1 MPFASASRAAKQ
13 GAKRCRSFAYFLIS
27 SVASEAEHIQRAET
41 QSQTKLATTILPTA
55 KRTFIS
61 LVCST
66 LTPQIRSNG
75 ERVGPLAAQLCK
87 PRQARKGAT
96 VAVTVGAGV
105 WLARSPPH
113 CRVEQCVAPTAPT
126 LRFSDEQR
134 PMSYQVLARKWRPR
148 NFAEVIGQ
156 AHVLKALINALDTGR
171 LHHAYLFT
179 GTRGVGKTTLARVLA
194 KALNCEQGVSSQPCG
209 TCGACTSID
218 QGRFIDLIEVDAA
231 SRTKVDETREL
242 LDNVQYAPTHA
253 RYKVYL
259 IDEVHM
265 FSNHS
270 FNALL
275 KTLEEPPAHV
285 KFLLATT
292 DPKKLPVTILSRC
305 LQFNLTRMPTS
316 LLAQHLAT
324 VLSAEGIAF
333 EAGALTLIAQSAGG
347 SVRDALSLLDQAIAH
362 GAGKIE
368 THEVVMMLGTVDQER
383 VVKILAMIAQG
394 DAHAVITAARDL
406 ASYVPDYGQVLAEMA
421 SLLRRVAVVQ
431 VLGAEAGDLE
441 GDARLAAL
449 AASLPADEVQLL
461 YQIALTGRRDLAM
474 SPDAEAAFEMTL
486 LRMLAFRPAGS
497 GGAGGSVAPRSL
509 PAARAA
515 PMPLRAPPAAAP
527 DVVSAPPMPVAAL
540 TPNPAPIAT
549 LPLGVEAPI
558 HLPQSAPP
566 QLPGH
571 FDWAQIVDELVVA
584 GLARELARNS
594 AVAQFDGR
602 RLCLV
607 IAPQFEKLAARRHVE
622 TLQAALAEKFASPMV
637 VNVTVGGDAHLSTPS
652 QQQLAASTERQR
664 RAEADI
670 DADPNVRALREA
682 FSATIEDVSGR

>member
-1 MPFASASRAAKQ
+1 
-13 GAKRCRSFAYFLIS
+13 
-27 SVASEAEHIQRAET
+27 
-41 QSQTKLATTILPTA
+41 
-55 KRTFIS
+55 
-61 LVCST
+61 
-66 LTPQIRSNG
+66 
-75 ERVGPLAAQLCK
+75 
-87 PRQARKGAT
+87 
-96 VAVTVGAGV
+96 
-105 WLARSPPH
+105 
-113 CRVEQCVAPTAPT
+113 
-126 LRFSDEQR
+126 
-134 PMSYQVLARKWRPR
+134 MSYQVLARKWRPR

-194 KALNCEQGVSSQPCG
+194 KALNCETGVSSTPCG
-209 TCGACTSID
+209 VCSACTAID
-218 QGRFIDLIEVDAA
+218 QGRFVDLIEVDAA

-242 LDNVQYAPTHA
+242 LDNVQYAPTQA

-305 LQFNLTRMPTS
+305 LQFNLTRMPAS

-324 VLSAEGIAF
+324 VLTAEGIAF
-333 EAGALTLIAQSAGG
+333 EDGALTLIAQSAGG
-347 SVRDALSLLDQAIAH
+347 SVRDSLSLLDQAIAH
-362 GAGKIE
+362 GAGKVD
-368 THEVVMMLGTVDQER
+368 TNEVVMMLGTVDQDR
-383 VVKILAMIAQG
+383 VLKILSMVAAG
-394 DAHAVITAARDL
+394 DAHAVIAAAREL

-431 VLGAEAGDLE
+431 VLDEAAGDLE
-441 GDARLAAL
+441 SDARVAAL

-486 LRMLAFRPAGS
+486 LRMLAFRPAGVVS
-497 GGAGGSVAPRSL
+497 APL
-509 PAARAA
+509 VGAARSAPLARAPAPASAVSRAPVVTPVAA
-515 PMPLRAPPAAAP
+515 VTAPPAAPVAVP
-527 DVVSAPPMPVAAL
+527 EVAPPSPPAAAVVEPPAPSATPRAAL
-540 TPNPAPIAT
+540 PA
-549 LPLGVEAPI
+549 
-558 HLPQSAPP
+558 
-566 QLPGH
+566 H
-571 FDWAQIVDELVVA
+571 FDWAQVVDELTVV

-594 AVAQFDGR
+594 AVAHFDGR
-602 RLCLV
+602 RLDLV
-607 IAPQFEKLAARRHVE
+607 IAPQFEKLAARRHVD
-622 TLQAALAEKFASPMV
+622 TLQAALADKYSGEIV
-637 VNVTVGGDAHLSTPS
+637 INVTVSSDSALSTPS
-652 QQQLAASTERQR
+652 QQQLAAAADKQR

-670 DADPNVRALREA
+670 DADPNVRALRDT
-682 FSATIEDVSGR
+682 FGATIEDVSGR

>member
-1 MPFASASRAAKQ
+1 
-13 GAKRCRSFAYFLIS
+13 
-27 SVASEAEHIQRAET
+27 
-41 QSQTKLATTILPTA
+41 
-55 KRTFIS
+55 
-61 LVCST
+61 
-66 LTPQIRSNG
+66 
-75 ERVGPLAAQLCK
+75 
-87 PRQARKGAT
+87 
-96 VAVTVGAGV
+96 
-105 WLARSPPH
+105 
-113 CRVEQCVAPTAPT
+113 
-126 LRFSDEQR
+126 
-134 PMSYQVLARKWRPR
+134 MSYQVLARKWRPR

-194 KALNCEQGVSSQPCG
+194 KALNCETGVSSTPCG
-209 TCGACTSID
+209 VCSACTAID
-218 QGRFIDLIEVDAA
+218 QGRFVDLIEVDAA

-305 LQFNLTRMPTS
+305 LQFNLTRMPAS

-324 VLSAEGIAF
+324 VLQAEGIAF
-333 EAGALTLIAQSAGG
+333 EDSALTLIAQSAGG
-347 SVRDALSLLDQAIAH
+347 SVRDSLSLLDQAIAH
-362 GAGKIE
+362 GAGKVD
-368 THEVVMMLGTVDQER
+368 TNEVVMMLGTVDQDR
-383 VVKILAMIAQG
+383 VVKILSMVAEG
-394 DAHAVITAARDL
+394 DAHAVIAAAREL

-431 VLGAEAGDLE
+431 VLGGTAGDLE
-441 GDARLAAL
+441 GDARVVAL

-486 LRMLAFRPAGS
+486 LRMLAFRPAGVVS
-497 GGAGGSVAPRSL
+497 MPANSAPRSAPL
-509 PAARAA
+509 VRAPAPAPALSRASEIPASAPPAAVSAPLVMAA
-515 PMPLRAPPAAAP
+515 APPAAAVEVESP
-527 DVVSAPPMPVAAL
+527 VIAPAPVAAPRVAL
-540 TPNPAPIAT
+540 PA
-549 LPLGVEAPI
+549 
-558 HLPQSAPP
+558 
-566 QLPGH
+566 H
-571 FDWAQIVDELVVA
+571 FDWAQVVDELTVV

-602 RLCLV
+602 RLDLV
-607 IAPQFEKLAARRHVE
+607 IAPQFEKLAARRHVD
-622 TLQAALAEKFASPMV
+622 TLQAALADKYSGEFV
-637 VNVTVGGDAHLSTPS
+637 INVTVSSEPGLSTPS
-652 QQQLAASTERQR
+652 QQQLAAAAEKQR
-664 RAEADI
+664 RAEAEI
-670 DADPNVRALREA
+670 DADPNVRALRDA
-682 FSATIEDVSGR
+682 FGATIEDVSGR

>member
-1 MPFASASRAAKQ
+1 
-13 GAKRCRSFAYFLIS
+13 
-27 SVASEAEHIQRAET
+27 
-41 QSQTKLATTILPTA
+41 
-55 KRTFIS
+55 
-61 LVCST
+61 
-66 LTPQIRSNG
+66 
-75 ERVGPLAAQLCK
+75 
-87 PRQARKGAT
+87 
-96 VAVTVGAGV
+96 
-105 WLARSPPH
+105 
-113 CRVEQCVAPTAPT
+113 
-126 LRFSDEQR
+126 
-134 PMSYQVLARKWRPR
+134 MSYQVLARKWRPH

-156 AHVLKALINALDTGR
+156 AHVLKALINALDSGR

-194 KALNCEQGVSSQPCG
+194 KALNCEAGVSSTPCG
-209 TCGACTSID
+209 TCSACTAID

-324 VLSAEGIAF
+324 VLRAEGIAF
-333 EAGALTLIAQSAGG
+333 EDSALSLIAQSAGG

-362 GAGKIE
+362 GAGEVE
-368 THEVVMMLGTVDQER
+368 TNEVVMMLGTVDQNR
-383 VVKILAMIAQG
+383 VVKILTMIAAN
-394 DAHAVITAARDL
+394 DAHAVIAAARDL
-406 ASYVPDYGQVLAEMA
+406 ATYVPDYGQVLAELA

-431 VLGAEAGDLE
+431 VLGAQAGDLE
-441 GDARLAAL
+441 GDARVAAL
-449 AASLPADEVQLL
+449 AGCLPADEVQLL

-486 LRMLAFRPAGS
+486 LRMLAFRPAASDGLGS
-497 GGAGGSVAPRSL
+497 ATAPRVVPAPPAMPASSLASPAVAPTTTLARPPQPRSAPRSD
-509 PAARAA
+509 PVPVATESQPVASVAGGEVPSA
-515 PMPLRAPPAAAP
+515 PAAATLTVEAAAA
-527 DVVSAPPMPVAAL
+527 VVLSQSSP
-540 TPNPAPIAT
+540 
-549 LPLGVEAPI
+549 LPLAG
-558 HLPQSAPP
+558 Q
-566 QLPGH
+566 
-571 FDWAQIVDELVVA
+571 FDWAQIVDELVVV

-594 AVAQFDGR
+594 AVAKFDGR
-602 RLCLV
+602 RVDLV

-622 TLQAALAEKFASPMV
+622 TLQAALTEKFASQMV
-637 VNVTVGGDAHLSTPS
+637 VNVSVGNDAQLSTPS
-652 QQQLAASTERQR
+652 QQQVAANTERQR

-670 DADPNVRALREA
+670 EADPNVQALRDA
-682 FSATIEDVSGR
+682 FGATIEDVTGR

>member
-1 MPFASASRAAKQ
+1 
-13 GAKRCRSFAYFLIS
+13 
-27 SVASEAEHIQRAET
+27 
-41 QSQTKLATTILPTA
+41 
-55 KRTFIS
+55 
-61 LVCST
+61 
-66 LTPQIRSNG
+66 
-75 ERVGPLAAQLCK
+75 
-87 PRQARKGAT
+87 
-96 VAVTVGAGV
+96 
-105 WLARSPPH
+105 
-113 CRVEQCVAPTAPT
+113 
-126 LRFSDEQR
+126 
-134 PMSYQVLARKWRPR
+134 MSYQVLARKWRPH

-194 KALNCEQGVSSQPCG
+194 KALNCEQGVSSLPCG
-209 TCGACTSID
+209 TCHACTAID

-242 LDNVQYAPTHA
+242 LDNVQYAPTQA

-316 LLAQHLAT
+316 LLAHHLAT
-324 VLSAEGIAF
+324 VLRAEGIVF
-333 EAGALTLIAQSAGG
+333 EDSALALIAQSAGG

-383 VVKILAMIAQG
+383 VVKILSLIAAA
-394 DAHAVITAARDL
+394 DAHAVIAAARDL
-406 ASYVPDYGQVLAEMA
+406 ASYVPDYGQVLAEIA

-431 VLGAEAGDLE
+431 VVGAALGELE
-441 GDARLAAL
+441 DDTRVIAL
-449 AASLPADEVQLL
+449 AAQLPADEVQLL

-474 SPDAEAAFEMTL
+474 SADAEAAFEMTL
-486 LRMLAFRPAGS
+486 LRMLAFRPAD
-497 GGAGGSVAPRSL
+497 AGTLSA
-509 PAARAA
+509 AARAPTLRVA
-515 PMPLRAPPAAAP
+515 PTPVAPAVAVAAPTPVSAAPAAAVVP
-527 DVVSAPPMPVAAL
+527 PLASITPIVADQDEPSSASLANAPVDVAPPLPPPS
-540 TPNPAPIAT
+540 TP
-549 LPLGVEAPI
+549 LPLPG
-558 HLPQSAPP
+558 
-566 QLPGH
+566 QL
-571 FDWAQIVDELVVA
+571 DWAQVVDELVVV

-594 AVAQFDGR
+594 ALAQFDGR
-602 RLCLV
+602 RLDLV
-607 IAPQFEKLAARRHVE
+607 IAPQFEKLAARRHVD
-622 TLQAALAEKFASPMV
+622 TLQAALTEKFASEMV
-637 VNVTVGGDAHLSTPS
+637 VNVTVGSDTQLSTPS
-652 QQQLAASTERQR
+652 QQQLAAGVERQR

-670 DADPNVRALREA
+670 EADPTVRALRDV

>member
-1 MPFASASRAAKQ
+1 
-13 GAKRCRSFAYFLIS
+13 
-27 SVASEAEHIQRAET
+27 
-41 QSQTKLATTILPTA
+41 
-55 KRTFIS
+55 
-61 LVCST
+61 
-66 LTPQIRSNG
+66 
-75 ERVGPLAAQLCK
+75 
-87 PRQARKGAT
+87 
-96 VAVTVGAGV
+96 
-105 WLARSPPH
+105 
-113 CRVEQCVAPTAPT
+113 
-126 LRFSDEQR
+126 
-134 PMSYQVLARKWRPR
+134 MSYQVLARKWRPH

-156 AHVLKALINALDTGR
+156 AHVLKALINALDSGR

-194 KALNCEQGVSSQPCG
+194 KALNCETGVSSQPCG
-209 TCGACTSID
+209 VCGACTSID
-218 QGRFIDLIEVDAA
+218 QGRFVDLIEVDAA

-305 LQFNLTRMPTS
+305 LQFNLTRMPAS

-324 VLSAEGIAF
+324 VLTAEGIAF
-333 EAGALTLIAQSAGG
+333 EDGALNLISQSAGG

-362 GAGKIE
+362 GAGKVD
-368 THEVVMMLGTVDQER
+368 TNEVVMMLGTVDQDR
-383 VVKILAMIAQG
+383 VVKILSMIADG
-394 DAHAVITAARDL
+394 DAHAVIAAAREL
-406 ASYVPDYGQVLAEMA
+406 ANYVPDYGQVLAEMA

-431 VLGAEAGDLE
+431 VLGAESGDLE
-441 GDARLAAL
+441 GDARVAAL
-449 AASLPADEVQLL
+449 AARVPAEEVQLL

-486 LRMLAFRPAGS
+486 LRMLAFRPQGIVVGTA
-497 GGAGGSVAPRSL
+497 AVAPRSAS
-509 PAARAA
+509 AARVSA
-515 PMPLRAPPAAAP
+515 PAMSHAPAAAAP
-527 DVVSAPPMPVAAL
+527 PLQRTAPAPATAPPVSAVPVEPARIEPAPVPPPLAAEPSPVAAPRA
-540 TPNPAPIAT
+540 TGPAN
-549 LPLGVEAPI
+549 LPA
-558 HLPQSAPP
+558 Q
-566 QLPGH
+566 
-571 FDWAQIVDELVVA
+571 FDWAQVVDELTVV

-602 RLCLV
+602 RIDLV

-622 TLQAALAEKFASPMV
+622 TLQAALADKYSGEIV
-637 VNVTVGGDAHLSTPS
+637 INVTVGNDAGLSTPS
-652 QQQLAASTERQR
+652 QQQLAAAEQRQR

-670 DADPNVRALREA
+670 DADPNVRALRDA
-682 FSATIEDVSGR
+682 FGATIEDVSGR

>member
-1 MPFASASRAAKQ
+1 
-13 GAKRCRSFAYFLIS
+13 
-27 SVASEAEHIQRAET
+27 
-41 QSQTKLATTILPTA
+41 
-55 KRTFIS
+55 
-61 LVCST
+61 
-66 LTPQIRSNG
+66 
-75 ERVGPLAAQLCK
+75 
-87 PRQARKGAT
+87 
-96 VAVTVGAGV
+96 
-105 WLARSPPH
+105 
-113 CRVEQCVAPTAPT
+113 
-126 LRFSDEQR
+126 
-134 PMSYQVLARKWRPR
+134 MSYQVLARKWRPH

-194 KALNCEQGVSSQPCG
+194 KALNCEVGVSSTPCG
-209 TCGACTSID
+209 TCGACTAID

-305 LQFNLTRMPTS
+305 LQFNLTRMPSS

-324 VLSAEGIAF
+324 VLRAEGISF
-333 EAGALTLIAQSAGG
+333 EDSALSLIAQSAGG

-368 THEVVMMLGTVDQER
+368 TNEVVMMLGTVDQDR
-383 VVKILAMIAQG
+383 VVKILTMIAQG
-394 DAHAVITAARDL
+394 DAHAVIAAARDL
-406 ASYVPDYGQVLAEMA
+406 ATYVPDYAQVLAEMA

-431 VLGAEAGDLE
+431 VLGAAAGDLE
-441 GDARLAAL
+441 GDKRVAAL
-449 AASLPADEVQLL
+449 AERVPADEVQLL

-486 LRMLAFRPAGS
+486 LRMLAFRPADGT
-497 GGAGGSVAPRSL
+497 GGAGPRAAPAPSSPL
-509 PAARAA
+509 PAASESQPSKPAVA
-515 PMPLRAPPAAAP
+515 PLAE
-527 DVVSAPPMPVAAL
+527 
-540 TPNPAPIAT
+540 PAPIAQVAPAMT
-549 LPLGVEAPI
+549 SAASSGVIEPPPAAVLTVVEKAALVVAQVSPLP
-558 HLPQSAPP
+558 S
-566 QLPGH
+566 PGQ
-571 FDWAQIVDELVVA
+571 FDWAQVVDELVVV

-594 AVAQFDGR
+594 AVTSFDGR
-602 RLCLV
+602 RVDLV

-622 TLQAALAEKFASPMV
+622 TLQAALTEKFASPMV
-637 VNVTVGGDAHLSTPS
+637 VNVSVGNDAQLSTPS
-652 QQQLAASTERQR
+652 QQQIAADAERQR

-670 DADPNVRALREA
+670 DADPNVQALRDT
-682 FSATIEDVSGR
+682 FGATIEDVTVR

>member
-1 MPFASASRAAKQ
+1 
-13 GAKRCRSFAYFLIS
+13 
-27 SVASEAEHIQRAET
+27 
-41 QSQTKLATTILPTA
+41 
-55 KRTFIS
+55 
-61 LVCST
+61 
-66 LTPQIRSNG
+66 
-75 ERVGPLAAQLCK
+75 
-87 PRQARKGAT
+87 
-96 VAVTVGAGV
+96 
-105 WLARSPPH
+105 
-113 CRVEQCVAPTAPT
+113 
-126 LRFSDEQR
+126 
-134 PMSYQVLARKWRPR
+134 MSYQVLARKWRPR

-156 AHVLKALINALDTGR
+156 AHVLKALINALDSGR

-194 KALNCEQGVSSQPCG
+194 KALNCEAGVSSQPCG
-209 TCGACTSID
+209 ICGACTSID
-218 QGRFIDLIEVDAA
+218 QGRFVDLIEVDAA

-275 KTLEEPPAHV
+275 KTLEEPPSHV

-305 LQFNLTRMPTS
+305 LQFNLTRMPAS

-324 VLSAEGIAF
+324 VLTAEAIAF
-333 EAGALTLIAQSAGG
+333 EQGALSLIAQSAGG

-362 GAGKIE
+362 GAGKVD
-368 THEVVMMLGTVDQER
+368 TNEVVMMLGTVDQDR
-383 VVKILAMIAQG
+383 VVKILAMIAHG
-394 DAHAVITAARDL
+394 DAHAVIAAAREL

-431 VLGAEAGDLE
+431 VLGAEVGDLE
-441 GDARLAAL
+441 DDARVAAL
-449 AASLPADEVQLL
+449 AGSLPAEEVQLL

-486 LRMLAFRPAGS
+486 LRMLAFRPAGIANP
-497 GGAGGSVAPRSL
+497 AGLLTTRAAAAPRAPLPPTAVAVTVPTAAPVSPVPQAPPTERAAALVPRVAAPAL
-509 PAARAA
+509 PAAVELAA
-515 PMPLRAPPAAAP
+515 QEPAAVLAPLVASRAPGP
-527 DVVSAPPMPVAAL
+527 
-540 TPNPAPIAT
+540 TT
-549 LPLGVEAPI
+549 LA
-558 HLPQSAPP
+558 SN
-566 QLPGH
+566 
-571 FDWAQIVDELVVA
+571 FDWAQVVDELTVV

-602 RLCLV
+602 RLDLI
-607 IAPQFEKLAARRHVE
+607 IAPQFEKLAARRHVD
-622 TLQAALAEKFASPMV
+622 TLQAALIDRYSGEIV
-637 VNVTVGGDAHLSTPS
+637 VNVTVDSVANLSTPS
-652 QQQLAASTERQR
+652 QQQVAAADARQR

-670 DADPNVRALREA
+670 DADPNVRALRDA
-682 FSATIEDVSGR
+682 FGATIEDVSGR

>member
-1 MPFASASRAAKQ
+1 
-13 GAKRCRSFAYFLIS
+13 
-27 SVASEAEHIQRAET
+27 
-41 QSQTKLATTILPTA
+41 
-55 KRTFIS
+55 
-61 LVCST
+61 
-66 LTPQIRSNG
+66 
-75 ERVGPLAAQLCK
+75 
-87 PRQARKGAT
+87 
-96 VAVTVGAGV
+96 
-105 WLARSPPH
+105 
-113 CRVEQCVAPTAPT
+113 
-126 LRFSDEQR
+126 
-134 PMSYQVLARKWRPR
+134 MSYQVLARKWRPH

-209 TCGACTSID
+209 TCGACTAID

-305 LQFNLTRMPTS
+305 LQFNLTRMPSS

-383 VVKILAMIAQG
+383 VVKILSMIAQG

-441 GDARLAAL
+441 GDARLTAL
-449 AASLPADEVQLL
+449 AANLPADEVQLL

-497 GGAGGSVAPRSL
+497 GGAGGSVTPRSL
-509 PAARAA
+509 PAARAE
-515 PMPLRAPPAAAP
+515 PMPSRAPPAAAP
-527 DVVSAPPMPVAAL
+527 EVVVSTPPMPNPVPTAAL
-540 TPNPAPIAT
+540 PLSETP
-549 LPLGVEAPI
+549 LP

-566 QLPGH
+566 QLPSH
-571 FDWAQIVDELVVA
+571 FDWAQIVDELVVV

-602 RLCLV
+602 RLDLV

-622 TLQAALAEKFASPMV
+622 TLQVALAEKFASPMV

-670 DADPNVRALREA
+670 DADPNVRALRET

>member
-1 MPFASASRAAKQ
+1 
-13 GAKRCRSFAYFLIS
+13 
-27 SVASEAEHIQRAET
+27 
-41 QSQTKLATTILPTA
+41 
-55 KRTFIS
+55 
-61 LVCST
+61 
-66 LTPQIRSNG
+66 
-75 ERVGPLAAQLCK
+75 
-87 PRQARKGAT
+87 
-96 VAVTVGAGV
+96 
-105 WLARSPPH
+105 
-113 CRVEQCVAPTAPT
+113 
-126 LRFSDEQR
+126 
-134 PMSYQVLARKWRPR
+134 MSYQVLARKWRPH

-194 KALNCEQGVSSQPCG
+194 KALNCEVGVSSTPCG
-209 TCGACTSID
+209 SCGACTAID

-305 LQFNLTRMPTS
+305 LQFNLTRMPSS

-324 VLSAEGIAF
+324 VLRAEGISF
-333 EAGALTLIAQSAGG
+333 EDSALSLIAQSAGG

-368 THEVVMMLGTVDQER
+368 TNEVVMMLGTVDQDR
-383 VVKILAMIAQG
+383 VVKILTMIAQG
-394 DAHAVITAARDL
+394 DAHAVIAAARDL
-406 ASYVPDYGQVLAEMA
+406 ATYVPDYAQVLAEMA

-431 VLGAEAGDLE
+431 VLGADAGDLE
-441 GDARLAAL
+441 GDVRVAAL
-449 AASLPADEVQLL
+449 AERVPADEVQLL

-486 LRMLAFRPAGS
+486 LRMLAFRPADGTGGGVPRGASALRTQSAPASS
-497 GGAGGSVAPRSL
+497 GAVASESR
-509 PAARAA
+509 
-515 PMPLRAPPAAAP
+515 PLKPAAAP
-527 DVVSAPPMPVAAL
+527 LPEPQPIAQVAPAMTSAASSVVIDTAPAAVLTVAEVAAVVVPQVSPL
-540 TPNPAPIAT
+540 PAP
-549 LPLGVEAPI
+549 G
-558 HLPQSAPP
+558 Q
-566 QLPGH
+566 
-571 FDWAQIVDELVVA
+571 FDWAQVVDELVVV

-594 AVAQFDGR
+594 AVTSFDGR
-602 RLCLV
+602 RVELV

-622 TLQAALAEKFASPMV
+622 TLQAALTEKFASPMV
-637 VNVTVGGDAHLSTPS
+637 INVSVGNDARLSTPS
-652 QQQLAASTERQR
+652 QQQIAADAERQR

-670 DADPNVRALREA
+670 DADPNVQALRDA
-682 FSATIEDVSGR
+682 FGATIEDVTAR

>member
-1 MPFASASRAAKQ
+1 
-13 GAKRCRSFAYFLIS
+13 
-27 SVASEAEHIQRAET
+27 
-41 QSQTKLATTILPTA
+41 
-55 KRTFIS
+55 
-61 LVCST
+61 
-66 LTPQIRSNG
+66 
-75 ERVGPLAAQLCK
+75 
-87 PRQARKGAT
+87 
-96 VAVTVGAGV
+96 
-105 WLARSPPH
+105 
-113 CRVEQCVAPTAPT
+113 
-126 LRFSDEQR
+126 
-134 PMSYQVLARKWRPR
+134 MSYQVLARKWRPH

-156 AHVLKALINALDTGR
+156 AHVLKALINALDSGR

-194 KALNCEQGVSSQPCG
+194 KALNCETGVSSQPCG
-209 TCGACTSID
+209 VCGACTSID
-218 QGRFIDLIEVDAA
+218 QGRFVDLIEVDAA

-305 LQFNLTRMPTS
+305 LQFNLTRMPAS

-324 VLSAEGIAF
+324 VLTAEGIAF
-333 EAGALTLIAQSAGG
+333 EDGALNLISQSAGG

-362 GAGKIE
+362 GAGKVD
-368 THEVVMMLGTVDQER
+368 TNEVVMMLGTVDQDR
-383 VVKILAMIAQG
+383 VVKILAMIADG
-394 DAHAVITAARDL
+394 DAHAVIAAAREL
-406 ASYVPDYGQVLAEMA
+406 ANYVPDYAQVLAEMA

-431 VLGAEAGDLE
+431 VLGSESGDLE
-441 GDARLAAL
+441 GDARVAAL
-449 AASLPADEVQLL
+449 AARVPAEEVQLL

-486 LRMLAFRPAGS
+486 LRMLAFRPQGIVV
-497 GGAGGSVAPRSL
+497 GAAAVAPRSAS
-509 PAARAA
+509 AARVSA
-515 PMPLRAPPAAAP
+515 PAMSHAPAAAAP
-527 DVVSAPPMPVAAL
+527 PLQRTAPAPATAPPVSAVPVEPARIEPAPVPPPLAAEPSPVAAPRA
-540 TPNPAPIAT
+540 TGPAN
-549 LPLGVEAPI
+549 LPA
-558 HLPQSAPP
+558 Q
-566 QLPGH
+566 
-571 FDWAQIVDELVVA
+571 FDWAQVVDELTVV

-602 RLCLV
+602 RIDLV

-622 TLQAALAEKFASPMV
+622 TLQAALADKYSGEIV
-637 VNVTVGGDAHLSTPS
+637 INVTVGNDAGLSTPS
-652 QQQLAASTERQR
+652 QQQLAAAEQRQR

-670 DADPNVRALREA
+670 DADPNVRALRDA
-682 FSATIEDVSGR
+682 FGATIEDVSGR

>member
-1 MPFASASRAAKQ
+1 
-13 GAKRCRSFAYFLIS
+13 
-27 SVASEAEHIQRAET
+27 
-41 QSQTKLATTILPTA
+41 
-55 KRTFIS
+55 
-61 LVCST
+61 
-66 LTPQIRSNG
+66 
-75 ERVGPLAAQLCK
+75 
-87 PRQARKGAT
+87 
-96 VAVTVGAGV
+96 
-105 WLARSPPH
+105 
-113 CRVEQCVAPTAPT
+113 
-126 LRFSDEQR
+126 
-134 PMSYQVLARKWRPR
+134 MSYQVLARKWRPH

-156 AHVLKALINALDTGR
+156 AHVLKALINALDSGR

-194 KALNCEQGVSSQPCG
+194 KALNCETGVSSQPCG
-209 TCGACTSID
+209 VCGACTSID
-218 QGRFIDLIEVDAA
+218 QGRFVDLIEVDAA

-305 LQFNLTRMPTS
+305 LQFNLTRMPAS

-324 VLSAEGIAF
+324 VLTAEGIAF
-333 EAGALTLIAQSAGG
+333 EDGALNLISQSAGG

-362 GAGKIE
+362 GAGKVD
-368 THEVVMMLGTVDQER
+368 TNEVVMMLGTVDQDR
-383 VVKILAMIAQG
+383 VVKILSMIADG
-394 DAHAVITAARDL
+394 DAHAVIAAAREL
-406 ASYVPDYGQVLAEMA
+406 ANYVPDYAQVLAEMA

-431 VLGAEAGDLE
+431 VLGSESGDLE
-441 GDARLAAL
+441 GDARVAAL
-449 AASLPADEVQLL
+449 AARVPAEEVQLL

-486 LRMLAFRPAGS
+486 LRMLAFRPQGIVVGTAV
-497 GGAGGSVAPRSL
+497 VAPRSAS
-509 PAARAA
+509 AARVSA
-515 PMPLRAPPAAAP
+515 PAMSHAPAAAAP
-527 DVVSAPPMPVAAL
+527 PLQRTAPAPATAPPVSAVPVEPARIEPAPVPQPLAAEPPPVAAPRA
-540 TPNPAPIAT
+540 TGPAN
-549 LPLGVEAPI
+549 LPA
-558 HLPQSAPP
+558 Q
-566 QLPGH
+566 
-571 FDWAQIVDELVVA
+571 FDWAQVVDELTVV

-602 RLCLV
+602 RIDLV

-622 TLQAALAEKFASPMV
+622 TLQAALADKYSGEIV
-637 VNVTVGGDAHLSTPS
+637 INVTVGNDAGLSTPS
-652 QQQLAASTERQR
+652 QQQLAAAEQRQR

-670 DADPNVRALREA
+670 DADPNVRALRDA
-682 FSATIEDVSGR
+682 FGATIEDVSGR

>member
-1 MPFASASRAAKQ
+1 
-13 GAKRCRSFAYFLIS
+13 
-27 SVASEAEHIQRAET
+27 
-41 QSQTKLATTILPTA
+41 
-55 KRTFIS
+55 
-61 LVCST
+61 
-66 LTPQIRSNG
+66 
-75 ERVGPLAAQLCK
+75 
-87 PRQARKGAT
+87 
-96 VAVTVGAGV
+96 
-105 WLARSPPH
+105 
-113 CRVEQCVAPTAPT
+113 
-126 LRFSDEQR
+126 
-134 PMSYQVLARKWRPR
+134 MSYQVLARKWRPR

-156 AHVLKALINALDTGR
+156 AHVLKALINALDSGR

-194 KALNCEQGVSSQPCG
+194 KALNCEQGVTSQPCG

-218 QGRFIDLIEVDAA
+218 QGRFVDLIEVDAA

-292 DPKKLPVTILSRC
+292 DPKKLPVTVLSRC
-305 LQFNLTRMPTS
+305 LQFNLTRVPTS
-316 LLAQHLAT
+316 LLTQHLAT
-324 VLSAEGIAF
+324 VLGAEGIAF
-333 EAGALTLIAQSAGG
+333 EEGALTLIAQSAGG

-362 GAGKIE
+362 GAGKVE
-368 THEVVMMLGTVDQER
+368 THEVVMMLGTVDQDR
-383 VVKILAMIAQG
+383 VVKILSMIADS

-406 ASYVPDYGQVLAEMA
+406 ATYVPDYAQVLAEMA

-449 AASLPADEVQLL
+449 AAGLPADEVQLL
-461 YQIALTGRRDLAM
+461 YQIALMGRRDLAM

-486 LRMLAFRPAGS
+486 LRMLAFRPADS
-497 GGAGGSVAPRSL
+497 GGVGEGIAPRSV
-509 PAARAA
+509 PAARAE
-515 PMPLRAPPAAAP
+515 PTPSRAPSAATPAA
-527 DVVSAPPMPVAAL
+527 VVSTPPRPVAAP
-540 TPNPAPIAT
+540 TSNPAPTASLAPAVVTPEEVSPQPAAT
-549 LPLGVEAPI
+549 LPLGEAAPV
-558 HLPQSAPP
+558 HLPQSALPP
-566 QLPGH
+566 LPGQ
-571 FDWAQIVDELVVA
+571 FDWAQIVDELVVV

-602 RLCLV
+602 RLDLV
-607 IAPQFEKLAARRHVE
+607 IAPQFEKLAARRHVD

-637 VNVTVGGDAHLSTPS
+637 VNVTVGSDAHLNTPS
-652 QQQLAASTERQR
+652 QQQLAASLERQR

-670 DADPNVRALREA
+670 DADPNVRALRDA

>member
-1 MPFASASRAAKQ
+1 
-13 GAKRCRSFAYFLIS
+13 
-27 SVASEAEHIQRAET
+27 
-41 QSQTKLATTILPTA
+41 
-55 KRTFIS
+55 
-61 LVCST
+61 
-66 LTPQIRSNG
+66 
-75 ERVGPLAAQLCK
+75 
-87 PRQARKGAT
+87 
-96 VAVTVGAGV
+96 
-105 WLARSPPH
+105 
-113 CRVEQCVAPTAPT
+113 
-126 LRFSDEQR
+126 
-134 PMSYQVLARKWRPR
+134 MSYQVLARKWRPR

-194 KALNCEQGVSSQPCG
+194 KALNCEAGVSSQPCG
-209 TCGACTSID
+209 ICGACTSID
-218 QGRFIDLIEVDAA
+218 QGRFVDLIEVDAA

-275 KTLEEPPAHV
+275 KTLEEPPSHV

-305 LQFNLTRMPTS
+305 LQFNLTRMPAS

-324 VLSAEGIAF
+324 VLRAEGIAF
-333 EAGALTLIAQSAGG
+333 EEAALSLIAQSAGG

-362 GAGKIE
+362 GAGKVD
-368 THEVVMMLGTVDQER
+368 TSEVVMMLGTVDQDR
-383 VVKILAMIAQG
+383 VVKILAMIADG
-394 DAHAVITAARDL
+394 DAHAVIAAAREL
-406 ASYVPDYGQVLAEMA
+406 ASYVPDYGQVLAEIA

-431 VLGAEAGDLE
+431 VLGAEVGDLE
-441 GDARLAAL
+441 GDARVAAL
-449 AASLPADEVQLL
+449 ASSLPAEEVQLL

-486 LRMLAFRPAGS
+486 LRMLAFRPAGIANTA
-497 GGAGGSVAPRSL
+497 GIVTPRGASAPR
-509 PAARAA
+509 PQ
-515 PMPLRAPPAAAP
+515 APPAAMAVPTPAVEPAP
-527 DVVSAPPMPVAAL
+527 TVPLAPSVESAPAQAPRVAA
-540 TPNPAPIAT
+540 PAVPAAVAPSASEPAP
-549 LPLGVEAPI
+549 VVAPI
-558 HLPQSAPP
+558 VASPALGPASLAMN
-566 QLPGH
+566 
-571 FDWAQIVDELVVA
+571 FDWAQVVDELTVV

-602 RLCLV
+602 RLDLI
-607 IAPQFEKLAARRHVE
+607 IAPQFEKLAARRHVD
-622 TLQAALAEKFASPMV
+622 TLQAALADRYSGEIV
-637 VNVTVGGDAHLSTPS
+637 VNVTVGSTANLSTPS
-652 QQQLAASTERQR
+652 QQLVAAADERQR

-670 DADPNVRALREA
+670 DADSNVRALRDA
-682 FSATIEDVSGR
+682 FGATIEDVSGR

>member
-1 MPFASASRAAKQ
+1 
-13 GAKRCRSFAYFLIS
+13 
-27 SVASEAEHIQRAET
+27 
-41 QSQTKLATTILPTA
+41 
-55 KRTFIS
+55 
-61 LVCST
+61 
-66 LTPQIRSNG
+66 
-75 ERVGPLAAQLCK
+75 
-87 PRQARKGAT
+87 
-96 VAVTVGAGV
+96 
-105 WLARSPPH
+105 
-113 CRVEQCVAPTAPT
+113 
-126 LRFSDEQR
+126 
-134 PMSYQVLARKWRPR
+134 MSYQVLARKWRPH

-209 TCGACTSID
+209 TCGACTAID

-324 VLSAEGIAF
+324 VLRAEGIAF
-333 EAGALTLIAQSAGG
+333 EEGALTLIAQSAGG

-383 VVKILAMIAQG
+383 VVKILSMIAAG
-394 DAHAVITAARDL
+394 DAHAVIAAARDL
-406 ASYVPDYGQVLAEMA
+406 ATYVPDYGQVLAEMA

-441 GDARLAAL
+441 GNARLAAV

-486 LRMLAFRPAGS
+486 LRMLAFRPAS
-497 GGAGGSVAPRSL
+497 TGGVGGGVAPRSV

-515 PMPLRAPPAAAP
+515 PMPSRAPPAATP
-527 DVVSAPPMPVAAL
+527 DVVVSRPPMPVAAS
-540 TPNPAPIAT
+540 TPNPVPTAA
-549 LPLGVEAPI
+549 LPLGETPPAD
-558 HLPQSAPP
+558 LPQSALAP
-566 QLPGH
+566 LPGH
-571 FDWAQIVDELVVA
+571 FDWAQVVDELVVV

-602 RLCLV
+602 RLDLV

-637 VNVTVGGDAHLSTPS
+637 VNVIVGSDVHLSTPS

>member
-1 MPFASASRAAKQ
+1 
-13 GAKRCRSFAYFLIS
+13 
-27 SVASEAEHIQRAET
+27 
-41 QSQTKLATTILPTA
+41 
-55 KRTFIS
+55 
-61 LVCST
+61 
-66 LTPQIRSNG
+66 
-75 ERVGPLAAQLCK
+75 
-87 PRQARKGAT
+87 
-96 VAVTVGAGV
+96 
-105 WLARSPPH
+105 
-113 CRVEQCVAPTAPT
+113 
-126 LRFSDEQR
+126 
-134 PMSYQVLARKWRPR
+134 MSYQVLARKWRPH

-194 KALNCEQGVSSQPCG
+194 KALNCEVGVSSTPCG
-209 TCGACTSID
+209 TCGACTAID

-305 LQFNLTRMPTS
+305 LQFNLTRMPSS

-324 VLSAEGIAF
+324 VLRAEGICF
-333 EAGALTLIAQSAGG
+333 EDSALSLIAQSAGG

-368 THEVVMMLGTVDQER
+368 TNEVVMMLGTVDQDR
-383 VVKILAMIAQG
+383 VVKILTMIAQG
-394 DAHAVITAARDL
+394 DAHAVIAAARDL
-406 ASYVPDYGQVLAEMA
+406 ATYVPDYAQVLAEMA

-431 VLGAEAGDLE
+431 VLGADAGDLE
-441 GDARLAAL
+441 GDMRVAAL
-449 AASLPADEVQLL
+449 AERVPADEVQLL

-486 LRMLAFRPAGS
+486 LRMLAFRPADGTS
-497 GGAGGSVAPRSL
+497 SAVP
-509 PAARAA
+509 RAA
-515 PMPLRAPPAAAP
+515 PTARTQCEPSTPVPAASESRPAKPAAAP
-527 DVVSAPPMPVAAL
+527 LAEPEPIAQVAPALTGVVSSEVIDKSPAADLTVAAVAAVVVAQVSPL
-540 TPNPAPIAT
+540 PAP
-549 LPLGVEAPI
+549 G
-558 HLPQSAPP
+558 Q
-566 QLPGH
+566 
-571 FDWAQIVDELVVA
+571 FDWAQVVDELVVV

-594 AVAQFDGR
+594 AVTSFDGR
-602 RLCLV
+602 RIDLV

-622 TLQAALAEKFASPMV
+622 TLQAALTEKFANPMV
-637 VNVTVGGDAHLSTPS
+637 VNVSVGKDAQLSTPS
-652 QQQLAASTERQR
+652 QQQIAADAERQR

-670 DADPNVRALREA
+670 DADPNVQALRDA
-682 FSATIEDVSGR
+682 FGATIEDVTAR

>member
-1 MPFASASRAAKQ
+1 
-13 GAKRCRSFAYFLIS
+13 
-27 SVASEAEHIQRAET
+27 
-41 QSQTKLATTILPTA
+41 
-55 KRTFIS
+55 
-61 LVCST
+61 
-66 LTPQIRSNG
+66 
-75 ERVGPLAAQLCK
+75 
-87 PRQARKGAT
+87 
-96 VAVTVGAGV
+96 
-105 WLARSPPH
+105 
-113 CRVEQCVAPTAPT
+113 
-126 LRFSDEQR
+126 
-134 PMSYQVLARKWRPR
+134 MSYQVLARKWRPR

-194 KALNCEQGVSSQPCG
+194 KALNCETGVSSQPCG
-209 TCGACTSID
+209 SCGACTSID
-218 QGRFIDLIEVDAA
+218 QGRFVDLIEVDAA

-275 KTLEEPPAHV
+275 KTLEEPPSHV

-305 LQFNLTRMPTS
+305 LQFNLTRMPAS

-324 VLSAEGIAF
+324 VLTAEGIAF
-333 EAGALTLIAQSAGG
+333 EQSALSLIAQSAGG

-362 GAGKIE
+362 GAGKVD
-368 THEVVMMLGTVDQER
+368 TNEVVMMLGTVDQDR
-383 VVKILAMIAQG
+383 VVKILAMIADG
-394 DAHAVITAARDL
+394 DAHAVIAAAREL

-431 VLGAEAGDLE
+431 VLGAEVGDLE
-441 GDARLAAL
+441 GDARVAAL
-449 AASLPADEVQLL
+449 ASSLPAEEVQLL

-486 LRMLAFRPAGS
+486 LRMLAFRPAGIANT
-497 GGAGGSVAPRSL
+497 GGIVTARGASAPRPL
-509 PAARAA
+509 APPTAMAVPMPAAEPAPTAPPLPPVELAPAPAPRVAA
-515 PMPLRAPPAAAP
+515 PAVHAAVAPPASEP
-527 DVVSAPPMPVAAL
+527 AL
-540 TPNPAPIAT
+540 AVAPI
-549 LPLGVEAPI
+549 VAPI
-558 HLPQSAPP
+558 VASRAQGSAN
-566 QLPGH
+566 LAMN
-571 FDWAQIVDELVVA
+571 FDWAQVVDELTVV

-602 RLCLV
+602 RLDLI
-607 IAPQFEKLAARRHVE
+607 IAPQFEKLAARRHVD
-622 TLQAALAEKFASPMV
+622 TLQAALADRYSGEIV
-637 VNVTVGGDAHLSTPS
+637 VNVTVDSAANLSTPS
-652 QQQLAASTERQR
+652 QQQVAAADERQR

-670 DADPNVRALREA
+670 DADPNVRALRDA
-682 FSATIEDVSGR
+682 FGATIEDVSGR

>member
-1 MPFASASRAAKQ
+1 
-13 GAKRCRSFAYFLIS
+13 
-27 SVASEAEHIQRAET
+27 
-41 QSQTKLATTILPTA
+41 
-55 KRTFIS
+55 
-61 LVCST
+61 
-66 LTPQIRSNG
+66 
-75 ERVGPLAAQLCK
+75 
-87 PRQARKGAT
+87 
-96 VAVTVGAGV
+96 
-105 WLARSPPH
+105 
-113 CRVEQCVAPTAPT
+113 
-126 LRFSDEQR
+126 
-134 PMSYQVLARKWRPR
+134 MSYQVLARKWRPH

-156 AHVLKALINALDTGR
+156 AHVLKALINALDSGR

-194 KALNCEQGVSSQPCG
+194 KALNCEVGVSSTPCG
-209 TCGACTSID
+209 ICAACTAID
-218 QGRFIDLIEVDAA
+218 QGRFMDLIEVDAA

-324 VLSAEGIAF
+324 VLRAEDIAF
-333 EAGALTLIAQSAGG
+333 EDSALSLIAQSAGG

-368 THEVVMMLGTVDQER
+368 TSEVVMMLGTVDQDR
-383 VVKILAMIAQG
+383 VVKILTMIAEN
-394 DAHAVITAARDL
+394 DAHAVIAAARDL
-406 ASYVPDYGQVLAEMA
+406 ATYVPDYGQVLAEMA
-421 SLLRRVAVVQ
+421 ALLRRVAVVQ
-431 VLGAEAGDLE
+431 VLGAQVGDLE
-441 GDARLAAL
+441 GDARVAAL
-449 AASLPADEVQLL
+449 AQRLPADEVQLL

-474 SPDAEAAFEMTL
+474 SPDAEAAFEMNL
-486 LRMLAFRPAGS
+486 LRMLAFRPAS
-497 GGAGGSVAPRSL
+497 GGGPGSAVPSPAGSAPALASPAVAPTATPASPSGPAAVTLSDPAPVVMAVADAASAAGGEVLSTPSAATLTVEN
-509 PAARAA
+509 ARAVVVA
-515 PMPLRAPPAAAP
+515 QASPLP
-527 DVVSAPPMPVAAL
+527 SAGP
-540 TPNPAPIAT
+540 
-549 LPLGVEAPI
+549 
-558 HLPQSAPP
+558 
-566 QLPGH
+566 
-571 FDWAQIVDELVVA
+571 FDWAQIVDELVVV

-594 AVAQFDGR
+594 AVANFDGR
-602 RLCLV
+602 RLDLV

-622 TLQAALAEKFASPMV
+622 TLQVALTEKFASQMV
-637 VNVTVGGDAHLSTPS
+637 VNVSVGNDAQLSTPS
-652 QQQLAASTERQR
+652 QQQIAANAERQR

-670 DADPNVRALREA
+670 EADPNVQALRDA
-682 FSATIEDVSGR
+682 FGATIEDVTGR

>member
-1 MPFASASRAAKQ
+1 
-13 GAKRCRSFAYFLIS
+13 
-27 SVASEAEHIQRAET
+27 
-41 QSQTKLATTILPTA
+41 
-55 KRTFIS
+55 
-61 LVCST
+61 
-66 LTPQIRSNG
+66 
-75 ERVGPLAAQLCK
+75 
-87 PRQARKGAT
+87 
-96 VAVTVGAGV
+96 
-105 WLARSPPH
+105 
-113 CRVEQCVAPTAPT
+113 
-126 LRFSDEQR
+126 
-134 PMSYQVLARKWRPR
+134 MSYQVLARKWRPR

-156 AHVLKALINALDTGR
+156 AHVLKALINALDSGR

-194 KALNCEQGVSSQPCG
+194 KALNCEQGVTSQPCG

-218 QGRFIDLIEVDAA
+218 QGRFVDLIEVDAA

-292 DPKKLPVTILSRC
+292 DPKKLPVTVLSRC
-305 LQFNLTRMPTS
+305 LQFNLTRVPTS
-316 LLAQHLAT
+316 LLTQHLAA

-333 EAGALTLIAQSAGG
+333 EEGALTLIAQSAGG

-362 GAGKIE
+362 GAGKVE
-368 THEVVMMLGTVDQER
+368 THEVVMMLGTVDQDR
-383 VVKILAMIAQG
+383 VVKILSMIADS

-406 ASYVPDYGQVLAEMA
+406 ATYVPDYAQVLAEMA

-449 AASLPADEVQLL
+449 AAGLPADEVQLL

-486 LRMLAFRPAGS
+486 LRMLAFRPADS
-497 GGAGGSVAPRSL
+497 GGVGEGVAPRSVPTARAEPTPSRAPSAAT
-509 PAARAA
+509 PAA
-515 PMPLRAPPAAAP
+515 
-527 DVVSAPPMPVAAL
+527 VVSTPPRPVAAP
-540 TPNPAPIAT
+540 TSNPAPTASLAPAVVTPEEVSPQPAAT
-549 LPLGVEAPI
+549 LPLGEAAPV
-558 HLPQSAPP
+558 HLPQSALPP
-566 QLPGH
+566 LPGQ
-571 FDWAQIVDELVVA
+571 FDWAQIVDELVVV

-602 RLCLV
+602 RLDLV
-607 IAPQFEKLAARRHVE
+607 IAPQFEKLAARRHVD
-622 TLQAALAEKFASPMV
+622 TLRAALAEKFASPMV
-637 VNVTVGGDAHLSTPS
+637 VNVTVGSDAHLNTPS
-652 QQQLAASTERQR
+652 QQQLAASLERQR

-670 DADPNVRALREA
+670 DADPNVRALRDA